1 VSDRSGE
8 DQMRSAIAGL
18 ARQAFAAA
26 AIGGLL
32 AAAALGSERQPRHG
46 VAPKA
51 ELHPAVAVRSIVLVA
66 SPTAKAGIENPSKTQ
81 AQAQQQL
88 ARLACADSPRPR
100 VEAVAPLRRLRAAP
114 IAATVKLALF
124 APSTTG
130 GGATDFAN
138 RLFASAAG
146 YPVSAG
152 QDYPAQPYVISAA
165 RHRTE

>member
-1 VSDRSGE
+1 
-8 DQMRSAIAGL
+8 MRSAIAGL

-46 VAPKA
+46 GAPKA
-51 ELHPAVAVRSIVLVA
+51 ELPPPVAVRSIVLIA
-66 SPTAKAGIENPSKTQ
+66 SPAAKGGIENLTKAQ

-88 ARLACADSPRPR
+88 AHLACPDSSRPR

-114 IAATVKLALF
+114 IAAMVKIAPF

-130 GGATDFAN
+130 GAAPAFAN
-138 RLFASAAG
+138 RLFASAGG

-152 QDYPAQPYVISAA
+152 QDYPP
-165 RHRTE
+165 